1 MYNYKMNSIYVKH
14 KKNLPKKI
22 KNKIHSAV
30 VEQDK
35 KKLDKK
41 DLQNLKREKFKQA
54 VAKV

>member
-1 MYNYKMNSIYVKH
+1 MNNIYVKH

-22 KNKIHSAV
+22 NNKLHSAI

-41 DLQNLKREKFKQA
+41 DLKDLKKEKFKQA
-54 VAKV
+54 VIK

>member
-1 MYNYKMNSIYVKH
+1 MNNIYVQH

-22 KNKIHSAV
+22 NNKIHSAII
-30 VEQDK
+30 EQNK

-41 DLQNLKREKFKQA
+41 DLQDLKRQKFKAA

>member
-1 MYNYKMNSIYVKH
+1 MNNIYVKH

-22 KNKIHSAV
+22 NNKLHSAI

-41 DLQNLKREKFKQA
+41 DLKDLKRMKFKQA
-54 VAKV
+54 VSK

>member
-1 MYNYKMNSIYVKH
+1 MNNIYVKH

-22 KNKIHSAV
+22 NNKLHSAI

-41 DLQNLKREKFKQA
+41 DLKDLKRLQFKTA
-54 VAKV
+54 VNKG